1 MDTSTIKQEWHDLKT
16 SIKAE
21 WNEITDEDLKDAEQN
36 WDKMV
41 DTIALKYE
49 LSKMEA
55 RDKLEKLKAK
65 INS

>member
-1 MDTSTIKQEWHDLKT
+1 MDTSTIKEEWNDLKA

-21 WNEITDEDLKDAEQN
+21 WNEITDEDLKNAEQN
-36 WDKMV
+36 WDKIV

-55 RDKLEKLKAK
+55 SDRLEQLKAK
-65 INS
+65 MKS

>member
-1 MDTSTIKQEWHDLKT
+1 MDTSTIKEEWNDLKA

-21 WNEITDEDLKDAEQN
+21 WNEITDEDLKNAEQN

-55 RDKLEKLKAK
+55 SDKLEKLKAK
-65 INS
+65 IKN